1 MAAKRQVK
9 TRSQLEK
16 MDSEQLVQ
24 SFLMLQ
30 DEILGNQTEMLQQNN
45 IISERFGIYQKVS
58 RSFE

>member
-45 IISERFGIYQKVS
+45 IISERFGIYQK
-58 RSFE
+58 SFKIF

>member
-45 IISERFGIYQKVS
+45 IISERFGNYQK
-58 RSFE
+58 SFKIF

>member
-45 IISERFGIYQKVS
+45 IISERFGIYQK
-58 RSFE
+58 RFKIF

>member
-9 TRSQLEK
+9 TRRQLEK

-45 IISERFGIYQKVS
+45 IISERFGIYQK
-58 RSFE
+58 RFKIF

>member
-1 MAAKRQVK
+1 MTAKHHII

-30 DEILGNQTEMLQQNN
+30 GEILEKQTELLQQNN
-45 IISERFGIYQKVS
+45 MRHK
-58 RSFE
+58 RL